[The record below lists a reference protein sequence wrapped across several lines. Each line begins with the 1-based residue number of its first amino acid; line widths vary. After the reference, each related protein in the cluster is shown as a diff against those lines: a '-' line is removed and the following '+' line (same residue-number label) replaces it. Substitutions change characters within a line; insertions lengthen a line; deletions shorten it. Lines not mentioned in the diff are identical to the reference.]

1 MVSILILLYS
11 CSSKDPLTVQH
22 DQITSSIN
30 SDKLQNSSDADVFE
44 DSTDGSSDE
53 ATDQSRVFNDI
64 LNSINNDIITLF
76 PEIPMI
82 HNSGV
87 IPFSMT
93 EANIYYYNTFVGS
106 YIDKDLLNNN
116 YISRHI
122 YEISVDEYESVFY
135 YTLGKFMNAIIYRA
149 EDKMFHE
156 VASGGSMPITN
167 IETYQLPSGWVK
179 ISGLTMNEY
188 YIENAITQKIE
199 SSSAIPDKELDSVK
213 IRQLLLSFFTNLSQ
227 KNYEQILETD
237 INKKDFNWITYSGSV
252 SSIPSDQIIEYLE
265 SLYECF
271 SYNNY
276 SFKMYANVFFSE
288 DYSLIYDN
296 FGDCIFIE
304 LMYPNK
310 FNYFS
315 FCINNIDGVY
325 RIIGYR
331 NGLDQE

>member
-1 MVSILILLYS
+1 
-11 CSSKDPLTVQH
+11 
-22 DQITSSIN
+22 
-30 SDKLQNSSDADVFE
+30 
-44 DSTDGSSDE
+44 
-53 ATDQSRVFNDI
+53 
-64 LNSINNDIITLF
+64 
-76 PEIPMI
+76 
-82 HNSGV
+82 
-87 IPFSMT
+87 
-93 EANIYYYNTFVGS
+93 
-106 YIDKDLLNNN
+106 
-116 YISRHI
+116 
-122 YEISVDEYESVFY
+122 
-135 YTLGKFMNAIIYRA
+135 
-149 EDKMFHE
+149 
-156 VASGGSMPITN
+156 
-167 IETYQLPSGWVK
+167 
-179 ISGLTMNEY
+179 MNEY

-237 INKKDFNWITYSGSV
+237 INKKDFKWITYRGSV